1 MDLLAIETEAFG
13 IAVFFAAVIAAVIVA
28 FTVHVRLLA
37 TQVQHERREQAARL
51 AAMRP
56 QRHVA
61 SPGVTSSTA
70 APLRLEPQD
79 QRATARKAA

>member
-1 MDLLAIETEAFG
+1 MDLLAIETGALG

-28 FTVHVRLLA
+28 FTVHVGLLA
-37 TQVQHERREQAARL
+37 SQVRHERREQAARL

-79 QRATARKAA
+79 QRARARKAA